1 MTNKI
6 EVRNAC
12 NPFPQPKVV
21 DPKVREKTFA
31 ELLDECH
38 YIMYENFT
46 AAQAL
51 AKHITGSEELFLLDD
66 EQWAIPASETL
77 KDQIDALRHQGYN
90 TKAVLNRVL
99 HTLGIYLTQKTTAT
113 ASTSAV

>member
-1 MTNKI
+1 MTKQI

-38 YIMYENFT
+38 YIY
-46 AAQAL
+46 
-51 AKHITGSEELFLLDD
+51 
-66 EQWAIPASETL
+66 
-77 KDQIDALRHQGYN
+77 
-90 TKAVLNRVL
+90 V
-99 HTLGIYLTQKTTAT
+99 
-113 ASTSAV
+113 